1 MENMSSE
8 KICFIGYFGDY
19 PANADNDASPAVF
32 MPYLLRRRSSLSF
45 ITLDRPNDNNE
56 NNDNDNNENNDN
68 ENNDNDNDE
77 NIDNDNNEI
86 IDNGKMTQ

>member
-1 MENMSSE
+1 MSSE

-56 NNDNDNNENNDN
+56 NNDNDNNV
-68 ENNDNDNDE
+68 NNDNDNDE
-77 NIDNDNNEI
+77 NNDNDNNEN
-86 IDNGKMTQ
+86 IDNGKMT